1 MRKSTK
7 QSRSRVKAFLIIGL
21 GLLVGAILFFWL
33 LAMPDVSSLRTTNPA
48 VTALIETRHA
58 QATEHGRAIGRHWTW
73 VPLSRIAPSLRHAV
87 VAAEDSSFFTHEGFD
102 WEGIKMAAKYNLEAG
117 EFKRGGSTITQQL
130 AKNLYLSSE
139 RSLLRKVREALI
151 TRSLEQHLTK
161 ERILEL
167 YLNVVEWGQG
177 IYGAEAAAQH
187 HFKKSSHDLTADEAA
202 WLAAILPSPRRY
214 DPLRKTTFL
223 TRRHN
228 RILKWITRG
237 SPQPPRL
244 EPALKPEPDSEPDP
258 GPEPDPELDPE
269 QDSRE
274 PQDQERADG
283 YNESP
288 TSE

>member
-1 MRKSTK
+1 M
-7 QSRSRVKAFLIIGL
+7 
-21 GLLVGAILFFWL
+21 
-33 LAMPDVSSLRTTNPA
+33 
-48 VTALIETRHA
+48 
-58 QATEHGRAIGRHWTW
+58 
-73 VPLSRIAPSLRHAV
+73 
-87 VAAEDSSFFTHEGFD
+87 AAEDASFFTHEGFD
-102 WEGIKMAAKYNLEAG
+102 WEGIKDAAMYNLEAG
-117 EFKRGGSTITQQL
+117 ELKRGGSTITQQL

-139 RSLLRKVREALI
+139 RSLLRKAREALI

-167 YLNVVEWGQG
+167 YLNVAEWGQG
-177 IYGAEAAAQH
+177 VYGAEAAARH
-187 HFKKSSHDLTADEAA
+187 HFKKSARDLTADEAA

-237 SPQPPRL
+237 SPQAPRSLQL
-244 EPALKPEPDSEPDP
+244 EPAPKPEPDSETEPE
-258 GPEPDPELDPE
+258 PEPDEHSIE
-269 QDSRE
+269 S
-274 PQDQERADG
+274 QDQEQAEG